1 MGSPIK
7 GYGEETRRR
16 RRGHVASS
24 TYEKDGTTFM
34 RMVFYIQGIR
44 DKATVNLEM
53 RQNSSGTYEYRYLF
67 IQMDHYPR
75 STIILEDNRLMDPS
89 AALQTTEEIKGIY

>member
-1 MGSPIK
+1 
-7 GYGEETRRR
+7 
-16 RRGHVASS
+16 
-24 TYEKDGTTFM
+24 M

-44 DKATVNLEM
+44 GKATVNLEM

-67 IQMDHYPR
+67 IQLDHYPK

-89 AALQTTEEIKGIY
+89 AGFQTSQEIKGIY